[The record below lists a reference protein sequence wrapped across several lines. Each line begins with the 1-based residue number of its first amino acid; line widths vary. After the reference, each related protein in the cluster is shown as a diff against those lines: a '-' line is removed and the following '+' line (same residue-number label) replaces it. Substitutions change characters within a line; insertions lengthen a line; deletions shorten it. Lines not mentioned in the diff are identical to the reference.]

1 MLSECEEKVA
11 ALQTTL
17 DEREEELEAVVG
29 DKQAKIISLEASLQ
43 FLQVH
48 ILGPK
53 VKFKSVKSI
62 ATGMDV
68 SIFRQASLVAKDEE
82 LNKKEEIVKKLR
94 SMIDLY
100 TPPQDRLLRWSQQE
114 TCNNQIVEL
123 SLQAKENC

>member
-1 MLSECEEKVA
+1 MLTECEEKVA

-43 FLQVH
+43 FLQVCCDQKWSKNLYNH
-48 ILGPK
+48 
-53 VKFKSVKSI
+53 FC
-62 ATGMDV
+62 
-68 SIFRQASLVAKDEE
+68 IFCQANLVAKDEE

-100 TPPQDRLLRWSQQE
+100 TPPQDRLLRW
-114 TCNNQIVEL
+114 
-123 SLQAKENC
+123 

>member
-53 VKFKSVKSI
+53 VKFKSVQSI
-62 ATGMDV
+62 ATGMDI
-68 SIFRQASLVAKDEE
+68 SILCQANLVAKEEE

-100 TPPQDRLLRWSQQE
+100 TPPQDRLLRW
-114 TCNNQIVEL
+114 
-123 SLQAKENC
+123 

>member
-1 MLSECEEKVA
+1 M
-11 ALQTTL
+11 
-17 DEREEELEAVVG
+17 
-29 DKQAKIISLEASLQ
+29 
-43 FLQVH
+43 
-48 ILGPK
+48 
-53 VKFKSVKSI
+53 KFKSVKSI